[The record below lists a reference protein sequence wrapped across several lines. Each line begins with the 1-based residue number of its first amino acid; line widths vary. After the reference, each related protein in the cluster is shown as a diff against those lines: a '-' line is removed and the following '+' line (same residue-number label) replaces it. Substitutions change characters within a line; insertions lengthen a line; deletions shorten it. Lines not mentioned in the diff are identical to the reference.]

1 MEALY
6 LDTSAAVKL
15 FKQEPES
22 AALDRWLADCGSA
35 LVLTSDLTR
44 CELRRALE
52 AVGVGPQARREAE
65 EWLADCA
72 LIRLTRELCDRAGTL
87 APGIR
92 LRSLDALHAAAA
104 LSLGRALAAFVAY
117 DQRLVD
123 AAKQAGLPVSS
134 PA

>member
-22 AALDRWLADCGSA
+22 AVLDRWLTGRGSA

-44 CELRRALE
+44 CELRHALE
-52 AVGVGPQARREAE
+52 AAKVGPASRRDAE

-72 LIRLTRELCDRAGTL
+72 LIRLSRELCDRAGTL
-87 APGIR
+87 APGVQ
-92 LRSLDALHAAAA
+92 LRSLDALHTAAA
-104 LSLGRALAAFVAY
+104 LSLGQALAAFVAY

-123 AAKQAGLPVSS
+123 AAQQAGLAVSS

>member
-1 MEALY
+1 MQALY
-6 LDTSAAVKL
+6 MDASAAVKL

-22 AALDRWLADCGSA
+22 AALEEWLADRGSA

-52 AVGVGPQARREAE
+52 AAGAGAAARREAE

-72 LIRLTRELCDRAGTL
+72 LIRLTRELCDRAGEL

-92 LRSLDALHAAAA
+92 LRSLDALHTAAA
-104 LSLGRALAAFVAY
+104 LSLGQALTAFVAY
-117 DQRLVD
+117 DQRLMD
-123 AAKQAGLPVSS
+123 TAKQVGLPVAS

>member
-22 AALDRWLADCGSA
+22 AALDRWLASRGSA

-44 CELRRALE
+44 CELPRALAAA
-52 AVGVGPQARREAE
+52 AVGPGAQREAQD
-65 EWLADCA
+65 WLADCA
-72 LIRLTRELCDRAGTL
+72 LIRLTRDVCDRAGAL
-87 APGIR
+87 GPRAR
-92 LRSLDALHAAAA
+92 LRSLDALHTAAAV
-104 LSLGRALAAFVAY
+104 SLGRALAAFVAY
-117 DQRLVD
+117 DQRLID
-123 AAKQAGLPVSS
+123 AARHVSLPVSS